1 MSRASSLLMTD
12 FCQLYARA
20 RVMGSYPEIVA
31 KPNMCVTENQ
41 RRRCASAIR
50 ARPAFVLG
58 PVDSPPWNRQRRFP
72 GTTLMMHGAP
82 ALVLAQHIGRNLRF
96 NCATG
101 RARTAADNQCR
112 SRQAPS
118 EHMRVRFSDS
128 EQWSSPVKPPR
139 SQNYVKPHDARTRL
153 HVANSDRAD

>member
-1 MSRASSLLMTD
+1 MPFSITTTLSPRRIAASAALSPERPP
-12 FCQLYARA
+12 QLYARA

-31 KPNMCVTENQ
+31 KPNICVTENQ

-82 ALVLAQHIGRNLRF
+82 ALVLAQHLGRNLRF
-96 NCATG
+96 KG
-101 RARTAADNQCR
+101 
-112 SRQAPS
+112 
-118 EHMRVRFSDS
+118 
-128 EQWSSPVKPPR
+128 SP
-139 SQNYVKPHDARTRL
+139 L
-153 HVANSDRAD
+153 CDR